1 MLPPASRLLRLLNFT
16 VPAALAVAAVQ
27 PLLGA
32 GAGFVGL
39 SWAAAL
45 ALPALAAALAVLGAG
60 RLGDVGSRE
69 PPWYT
74 AWALL
79 PGAFFLAGA
88 GSMCI
93 FGALVQY
100 PGLPSACW
108 WLLALGVVSWAGAVA
123 VVRKASA

>member
-32 GAGFVGL
+32 GAGFVAMP
-39 SWAAAL
+39 WAATL
-45 ALPALAAALAVLGAG
+45 AVPALAAALALLGAA
-60 RLGDVGSRE
+60 RLGDVGALE
-69 PPWYT
+69 PPWYS

-79 PGAFFLAGA
+79 PGAFLLAGA

-100 PGLPSACW
+100 PGLPRACW
-108 WLLALGVVSWAGAVA
+108 WLLALGVVSWAAAVA
-123 VVRKASA
+123 VVRRASR

>member
-32 GAGFVGL
+32 GAGSVGL
-39 SWAAAL
+39 NWAVAL
-45 ALPALAAALAVLGAG
+45 ALPGLGAALAVLGAG
-60 RLGDVGSRE
+60 RLADVGALQ

-79 PGAFFLAGA
+79 PGAFLLAGA
-88 GSMCI
+88 GAMCI

-100 PGLPSACW
+100 PGLTRACW
-108 WLLALGVVSWAGAVA
+108 GLLALGVVAWALAVG
-123 VVRKASA
+123 VVRRAAR